1 MLSET
6 ETAVRVVAVVLW
18 LVKVLNGSQE
28 ITKKSKVMDKAKVAH

>member
-1 MLSET
+1 VLSGT
-6 ETAVRVVAVVLW
+6 ETAVRAVAVVLW